1 MTKSILSSVLVM
13 ACATMLAQEVKVKE
27 TSESFSSGSHNS
39 FVTTVYV
46 QDMDKVQKE
55 WKSKMKDFGYSSH
68 DSKGS
73 KEEFFD
79 NVKFKELSNNPMD
92 VYAKFEELKDEKS
105 VRVYVAID
113 MGGDYVSSG
122 QHSKEA
128 DFMKKM
134 IKEWAIKT
142 SKDAVEDQWKEQH
155 KALVKLEDKQKDL
168 EKDNKNL
175 ESDIKN
181 YEEKIK
187 KAKEDIE
194 KNKKDIE
201 TKKTEIEAQK
211 KVTDDVKK
219 KLDSIK

>member
-1 MTKSILSSVLVM
+1 MKNILFSVVLLM
-13 ACATMLAQEVKVKE
+13 AGSDVLAQEVKVKE
-27 TSESFSSGSHNS
+27 STEGFSNGSHNA
-39 FVTTVYV
+39 FIKTVYV
-46 QDMDKVQKE
+46 EDLNKVQKE

-68 DSKGS
+68 DGKG
-73 KEEFFD
+73 KEDFFD

-105 VRVYVAID
+105 VRIYVAID

-122 QHSKEA
+122 KHSKES
-128 DFMKKM
+128 DFMKKT

-142 SKDAVEDQWKEQH
+142 SKDFVEDQWKEQH

-211 KVTDDVKK
+211 KVTEAVKK
-219 KLDSIK
+219 KLDSIN